1 MRRKF
6 RNVEKMILQN
16 ITLRAIVLTALALL
30 LPLATPQAAYA
41 APPQTKAAFALLIDD
56 TTGAVLFA
64 KNADASMSPAST
76 TKILTA
82 AIVFRE
88 LAEGRLKLDDIAT
101 ISPRA
106 AREGDAESGGSSM
119 FAEANTQQQ
128 LPCVDRREVGFAERR
143 VHGEQSGGLPLNA
156 SLV

>member
-16 ITLRAIVLTALALL
+16 ITLRAILFIALALL
-30 LPLATPQAAYA
+30 LPLAAPHPASA

-82 AIVFRE
+82 AVVFRE
-88 LAEGRLKLDDIAT
+88 LTEGRLKLDDIAN

-106 AREGDAESGGSSM
+106 AREGDA
-119 FAEANTQQQ
+119 
-128 LPCVDRREVGFAERR
+128 
-143 VHGEQSGGLPLNA
+143 
-156 SLV
+156 